1 MDFVHHSYAELRD
14 VMTSYGNAYP
24 SLTRLYTIGQSV
36 GGRELWVMEIS
47 DHPGVHEP
55 GEPEVKYVG
64 NMHGNEVTGRETLL
78 HLIRYL
84 CTNYSSNA
92 EVRDLVDSTRI
103 HIMPSMNPDGYEMAT
118 EGDHQSSRG
127 RYNTYGVDLNRNFPD
142 RFGRSQGRQVQPET
156 QAVMDWLDQYPFVL
170 SANFHS
176 GALVVNYPFD
186 NSRSGSNVYTATQD
200 DDIFIRLS
208 LSYSLAHP
216 TMHQGLPCQ
225 QESFPNGITNGAD
238 WYSVDGGMQDYNY
251 LHSNCMEVTIEQLCF
266 KFPYAEELQDLWS
279 DNLPPMM
286 RFLQQVH
293 QGVKGFVFNESGL
306 PIQGARVRVDDREHQ
321 VTTATDGDYW
331 RLLSPG
337 DYRLSVSAD
346 GYNVGTAAVTVGQQG
361 DPVSVNFTLT
371 SRTTSRTGA
380 LRGCGLLPL
389 VIVALATIWEGR

>member
-1 MDFVHHSYAELRD
+1 MRD
-14 VMTSYGNAYP
+14 VMMSYSTVYP
-24 SLTRLYTIGQSV
+24 TLTRLYSIGQSV

-84 CTNYSSNA
+84 CTNYSSNTK
-92 EVRDLVDSTRI
+92 VQDLVDSTRI
-103 HIMPSMNPDGYEMAT
+103 HILPSMNPDGYEVAI
-118 EGDHQSSRG
+118 EGDYQSVRG
-127 RYNTYGVDLNRNFPD
+127 RYNIYGVDLNRNFPD
-142 RFGRSQGRQVQPET
+142 RFGRSQGQIQPET

-186 NSRSGSNVYTATQD
+186 NSRSGSPVYTATQD
-200 DDIFIRLS
+200 NDIFVRLA
-208 LSYSLAHP
+208 LSYSLTHP
-216 TMHQGLPCQ
+216 TMHKGLPCLQ
-225 QESFPNGITNGAD
+225 DSFPDGITNGAD
-238 WYSVDGGMQDYNY
+238 WYSIDGGMQDYNY

-266 KFPYAEELQDLWS
+266 KFPYADQLEELWLA
-279 DNLPPMM
+279 NLPPMFK
-286 RFLQQVH
+286 FLQQVH

-306 PIQGARVRVDDREHQ
+306 PIQGARVKVGSRKHQ

-337 DYRLSVSAD
+337 EYQLSVSAD
-346 GYNVGTAAVTVGQQG
+346 GYMTSTAAVTVGGQG
-361 DPVSVNFTLT
+361 APVSVNFTLT
-371 SRTTSRTGA
+371 SRTTSRVGV
-380 LRGCGLLPL
+380 LRSCGLLPL
-389 VIVALATIWEGR
+389 VTVAMATMLTTMWGVR